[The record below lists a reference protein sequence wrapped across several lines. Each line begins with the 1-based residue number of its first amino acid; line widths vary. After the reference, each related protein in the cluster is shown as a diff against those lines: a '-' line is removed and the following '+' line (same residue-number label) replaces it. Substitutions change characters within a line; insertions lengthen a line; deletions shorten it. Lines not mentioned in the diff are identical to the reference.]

1 MVYGWTRNFWKF
13 FDGKMHL
20 GEEVNP
26 ALKPKSVTV
35 TVVTIKKKR
44 YTTPYKYL
52 ITN

>member
-1 MVYGWTRNFWKF
+1 MVFGWAQKNGSFL
-13 FDGKMHL
+13 DGKMHF

-26 ALKPKSVTV
+26 SLKPKSATV

-44 YTTPYKYL
+44 YVTPYKYL